1 MPVVAQLASLGL
13 TQHTSLRVCMGSVH
27 GDPLVAIEMIH
38 SDQLAAEAYVRGAV
52 VLFDLPSTRF
62 SGKGTELV
70 LGTCF
75 VTPARI
81 RRR

>member
-1 MPVVAQLASLGL
+1 MDRAEAAVGL
-13 TQHTSLRVCMGSVH
+13 KY

-52 VLFDLPSTRF
+52 VLNPPSTRF
-62 SGKGTELV
+62 GGKGTELV

>member
-1 MPVVAQLASLGL
+1 
-13 TQHTSLRVCMGSVH
+13 
-27 GDPLVAIEMIH
+27 MIH

-52 VLFDLPSTRF
+52 VLNPPSTRF
-62 SGKGTELV
+62 GGKGTELV

-75 VTPARI
+75 VTQARI

>member
-1 MPVVAQLASLGL
+1 MDRAEAAVGL
-13 TQHTSLRVCMGSVH
+13 KY
-27 GDPLVAIEMIH
+27 GDLLVAIEMIH

-52 VLFDLPSTRF
+52 VLDPPSTHF
-62 SGKGTELV
+62 GGKGTELV

>member
-1 MPVVAQLASLGL
+1 
-13 TQHTSLRVCMGSVH
+13 
-27 GDPLVAIEMIH
+27 MIH

-70 LGTCF
+70 LGCF
-75 VTPARI
+75 VTPAWI

>member
-1 MPVVAQLASLGL
+1 MDRAEAAVGL
-13 TQHTSLRVCMGSVH
+13 KY

-52 VLFDLPSTRF
+52 VLFDPPSTRF

-70 LGTCF
+70 LGCF